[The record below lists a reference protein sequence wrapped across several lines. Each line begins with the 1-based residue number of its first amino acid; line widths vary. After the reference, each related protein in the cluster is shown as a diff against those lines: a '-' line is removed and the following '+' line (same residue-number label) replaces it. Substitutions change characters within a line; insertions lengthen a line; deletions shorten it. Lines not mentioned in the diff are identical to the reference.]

1 MNAKICTSDL
11 ANPHE
16 VLCLSSEAVART
28 YEIVKR
34 KENEEG
40 LVLTKIFKRN
50 DSIEWHFDDETI
62 VEMEVLRD
70 FNDNMNPVAV
80 IVTEWIDEPTIDNF
94 YTIITRDRF
103 ELIS

>member
-1 MNAKICTSDL
+1 METKICSSDL

-34 KENEEG
+34 KEDKEG

-50 DSIEWHFDDETI
+50 DLIEWRFNDESI

-80 IVTEWIDEPTIDNF
+80 IVTEWIDEPCFDNF

-103 ELIS
+103 DLK